1 MMEASP
7 LKWIEPR
14 RQQAIIDSRG
24 GRLSGPIPQGVART
38 FSFLGS
44 ATRQRRLKAQVNAE
58 PAPMMAVAMMS
69 MVAVVVTMVTAVVR
83 AVGAIVAAVSASSR
97 HVQGSNRIRRRNL
110 RSRDSSRRSVRGRP
124 EPYQPELQH
133 PAGQRWPASI
143 EPSAS
148 LSPCL
153 KRSAPVHCDRF
164 GMRRCTTNAAV
175 GAEAHKHLP

>member
-58 PAPMMAVAMMS
+58 PTAVMPVVMMATMMVAM
-69 MVAVVVTMVTAVVR
+69 VAAVVR